1 MGYNTYCHLFDSFVV
16 PVQDYACEIW
26 WNSNINI
33 FFRNSPRPNIYS
45 VCYLCAIIAQMSMYL
60 CVIIAQMSMYLCVII
75 AQMKQA
81 EIHNT

>member
-1 MGYNTYCHLFDSFVV
+1 MVIVLKFKAYMSRIKKKHETYVAGGVQRILF
-16 PVQDYACEIW
+16 
-26 WNSNINI
+26 